1 MKKEIW
7 VDDYGFAK
15 IPFSILQEIGLKHEP
30 KIGFDNYSIYAEVD
44 KENNRIII
52 TGERKNEKA

>member
-15 IPFSILQEIGLKHEP
+15 IPFSMLQEMGLEHEP
-30 KIGFDNYSIYAEVD
+30 KIGFDNYNIYAEVD

-52 TGERKNEKA
+52 TGERKDGKA

>member
-15 IPFSILQEIGLKHEP
+15 IPFSLLQEIGLKHEP
-30 KIGFDNYSIYAEVD
+30 KIGFDNYKIYAEVD
-44 KENNRIII
+44 KKII
-52 TGERKNEKA
+52 ELL

>member
-15 IPFSILQEIGLKHEP
+15 IPFFILQEIGLKYEP
-30 KIGFDNYSIYAEVD
+30 KIGFDNYKIYAEVD
-44 KENNRIII
+44 KKNNRIII
-52 TGERKNEKA
+52 TGERKNENV